1 MQHTYWD
8 IFSTAQNSFS
18 DCRFWCLLVLLPFFV
33 SPLPHQQNI
42 SPWGLF
48 FSQGNKNKV
57 TQGEVRW
64 IGRVGHRGHAA
75 FGQKLLNTQCG
86 VGRCAR
92 KSPTMKWAN
101 RVKVFKKH
109 SLQPYAASHNNA
121 IWYADTDR
129 FLQHSPNGEHL
140 YYKGPALQKIIP
152 VFRRS
157 PHMWEQGLY
166 EKSVPSA
173 KFSCESKLL

>member
-1 MQHTYWD
+1 MKNCIFIFTCLNVSHLQSTLHWMQYTYWD
-8 IFSTAQNSFS
+8 IFSTAQNVF
-18 DCRFWCLLVLLPFFV
+18 FNLLVLMPFSASATFCFT
-33 SPLPHQQNI
+33 SSTLAKCF
-42 SPWGLF
+42 SLRTF
-48 FSQGNKNKV
+48 FIQGNKQKKV
-57 TQGEVRW
+57 SQGEIRW

-92 KSPTMKWAN
+92 KSPIMKWAN

-140 YYKGPALQKIIP
+140 Y
-152 VFRRS
+152 
-157 PHMWEQGLY
+157 
-166 EKSVPSA
+166 
-173 KFSCESKLL
+173 